1 MSTLLALRRMVSWS
15 VDLGARAVDECA
27 VPELQHEQH
36 PDLVR
41 EVRLPTPM
49 SRPERLHAC
58 GIEVAALA
66 SPARADRVLDV
77 PGQIAAQPAG
87 DRRDE
92 TVLGPVERRA
102 WDHAVQHGAQEHLRA
117 AAVELPGRRKL
128 RSEERRVGKEC
139 ATLCRSRW

>member
-1 MSTLLALRRMVSWS
+1 MSTLLALGRMVSWS

-41 EVRLPTPM
+41 EVRLPTSM

-58 GIEVAALA
+58 GIEIAALA

-77 PGQIAAQPAG
+77 PGQI
-87 DRRDE
+87 DRKSTRLNSSHI
-92 TVLGPVERRA
+92 TISY
-102 WDHAVQHGAQEHLRA
+102 AVFCLKKKILYRM
-117 AAVELPGRRKL
+117 R
-128 RSEERRVGKEC
+128 
-139 ATLCRSRW
+139 